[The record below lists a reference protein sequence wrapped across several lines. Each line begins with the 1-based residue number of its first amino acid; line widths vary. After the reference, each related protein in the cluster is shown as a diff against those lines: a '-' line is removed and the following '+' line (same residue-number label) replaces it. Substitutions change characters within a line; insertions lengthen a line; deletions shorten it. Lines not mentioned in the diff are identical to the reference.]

1 MVEKIVT
8 GAVTGWAVS
17 TTHGIDIR
25 TVGPTRRAAIV
36 NWLVAGEH
44 NEFPC
49 VVLAFH
55 TDAQIERMWRGRSA
69 RSGAY
74 AVEVVITEART

>member
-1 MVEKIVT
+1 MAENT
-8 GAVTGWAVS
+8 ETSGWAVS

-25 TVGPTRRAAIV
+25 TVGPTRRSAIV

-44 NEFPC
+44 NAFPC
-49 VVLAFH
+49 AVVAYH

-69 RSGAY
+69 RSGAEV
-74 AVEVVITEART
+74 VEVVIARAQ